1 MQYAFSDRISALKP
15 SAIREILKATQDP
28 NAISFAAG
36 SPASEAFPA
45 EAMRRFSNE
54 ILRDMPAAA
63 LTYGVTEGYTP
74 LQEAVLHRMHGKYAT
89 GSADDDI
96 LIVTG
101 GQQGIELFSKC
112 VLNEG
117 DTVISEAPSFVG
129 ALNAFRSFA
138 ANIVG
143 VPVEEDGMDLAAL
156 ERALTENPNAKFIY
170 VIPTFQNPSGRVTSL
185 AKRRAILELAH
196 RYDVLILEDN
206 PYFELRYSGNAV
218 PTIKSL
224 DTEGRVVYCGSF
236 SKILSPGIRV
246 GYVIAGREL
255 INKMTVA
262 KQVSDVHTNLVFQM
276 VAHKMMTEFDL
287 DAHIDGLCSLY
298 REKRDAMTAAIRREL
313 PGTSFVEP
321 EGGLFLWL
329 KLPDSVSGAEFT
341 RACSAKGVMCVP
353 GATFL
358 TDELASCPYV
368 RLNFSTPSL
377 AQIEKGIAI
386 MGDAAREF
394 GIQ

>member
-1 MQYAFSDRISALKP
+1 MQYTFSDRISALKP

-45 EAMRRFSNE
+45 AQMQIFIDE
-54 ILRDMPAAA
+54 ILTKNPAAA
-63 LTYGVTEGYTP
+63 LTYGVSEGYTP
-74 LQEAVLHRMHGKYAT
+74 LREAAKARMRDKYQT
-89 GSADDDI
+89 GTDDDDI

-101 GQQGIELFSKC
+101 GQQGIELLSKC

-117 DTVISEAPSFVG
+117 DTVISEAPSFIG
-129 ALNAFRSFA
+129 ALNAFRSFGVDL
-138 ANIVG
+138 VG
-143 VPVEEDGMDLAAL
+143 VPMEHDGMNIASLEKALA
-156 ERALTENPNAKFIY
+156 ENPKAKFIY
-170 VIPTFQNPSGRVTSL
+170 VIPTFQNPSGYVTSL
-185 AKRRAILELAH
+185 EKRKAILELAKK
-196 RYDVLILEDN
+196 YDVLILEDN
-206 PYFELRYSGNAV
+206 PYFELRYSGSFV

-246 GYVIAGREL
+246 GYVIAGKEM
-255 INKMTVA
+255 IAKMTVA

-276 VAHKMMTEFDL
+276 VAQKMLTEFDI
-287 DAHIDGLCSLY
+287 DRHIAWLCDLY
-298 REKRDAMTAAIRREL
+298 REKRDAMTGAIRRYL
-313 PGTSFVEP
+313 PSLSFVEP

-329 KLPDSVSGAEFT
+329 KLPDSVSGADFAK
-341 RACSAKGVMCVP
+341 ACAAKGVMCVP

-358 TDELASCPYV
+358 TDEAAACPYV

-377 AQIEKGIAI
+377 AQIEEGVRR
-386 MGDAAREF
+386 MGEVAKEF
-394 GIQ
+394 GL

>member
-1 MQYAFSDRISALKP
+1 M
-15 SAIREILKATQDP
+15 
-28 NAISFAAG
+28 
-36 SPASEAFPA
+36 
-45 EAMRRFSNE
+45 
-54 ILRDMPAAA
+54 
-63 LTYGVTEGYTP
+63 
-74 LQEAVLHRMHGKYAT
+74 
-89 GSADDDI
+89 
-96 LIVTG
+96 
-101 GQQGIELFSKC
+101 
-112 VLNEG
+112 
-117 DTVISEAPSFVG
+117 
-129 ALNAFRSFA
+129 
-138 ANIVG
+138 
-143 VPVEEDGMDLAAL
+143 
-156 ERALTENPNAKFIY
+156 
-170 VIPTFQNPSGRVTSL
+170 
-185 AKRRAILELAH
+185 
-196 RYDVLILEDN
+196 
-206 PYFELRYSGNAV
+206 
-218 PTIKSL
+218 
-224 DTEGRVVYCGSF
+224 
-236 SKILSPGIRV
+236 
-246 GYVIAGREL
+246 IAGREL

-276 VAHKMMTEFDL
+276 VAHEMMTEFDL